1 MRFDAL
7 IRSNKK
13 GAAWQANPVRL
24 GASRRVLNLGQF
36 IRSLV
41 FAVLGFA
48 FVAVIS
54 LQHARDG
61 AGANAERHIAAA
73 GRSWAKASFIFVDKR
88 AALISR
94 ARRFD

>member
-1 MRFDAL
+1 MRSEAST
-7 IRSNKK
+7 RSNKE
-13 GAAWQANPVRL
+13 GAAWQANPVRV

-54 LQHARDG
+54 LQHARGG
-61 AGANAERHIAAA
+61 AGANALHHAA
-73 GRSWAKASFIFVDKR
+73 GPLMGQSILHF
-88 AALISR
+88 
-94 ARRFD
+94 RR

>member
-1 MRFDAL
+1 MRSEAS

-13 GAAWQANPVRL
+13 GAAWQANPVRV

-36 IRSLV
+36 IRSLA

-48 FVAVIS
+48 FVMVIS
-54 LQHARDG
+54 LQHARGG
-61 AGANAERHIAAA
+61 AGVDAPHRIAAA
-73 GRSWAKASFIFVDKR
+73 GPLMGQSILIFVDKR
-88 AALISR
+88 AAFISR

>member
-1 MRFDAL
+1 MRSEAS

-13 GAAWQANPVRL
+13 GAAWQANRVRV

-48 FVAVIS
+48 FVVVIS
-54 LQHARDG
+54 LQHARGG
-61 AGANAERHIAAA
+61 AGVDAPHRIAAA
-73 GRSWAKASFIFVDKR
+73 GPLMGQSILTFVDKR
-88 AALISR
+88 AAFISR